1 MVSDVIE
8 NERNMAIVVLA
19 SISLKQRL
27 ATQSDS
33 KVVHM
38 LSVKSA
44 RDGAAFYQMAHLN
57 CSRNMPCT
65 STRCKPQLLSASQ
78 IHD

>member
-1 MVSDVIE
+1 MVSDVIG
-8 NERNMAIVVLA
+8 NEKNMAIIGLA

-33 KVVHM
+33 KVVHVY
-38 LSVKSA
+38 SVKSA

-57 CSRNMPCT
+57 CSRNMPST
-65 STRCKPQLLSASQ
+65 SAQWKPHS
-78 IHD
+78 